1 MHRSLSMQFH
11 IRLKYIQPTTISGV
25 FPVWIAGFRW
35 TRDFC
40 GCYALLGQRPF
51 KGPMTAAHQLAGVT
65 AVILAAGGSSRYG
78 ECKQLVEIN
87 GSSLVRLAVVKLSPL
102 FSHDRIN
109 VVVGANSKA
118 VAQAVGDLRV
128 NIVHNEYWH
137 QGLASSLMAGLNSV
151 EPDCRAV
158 MITLCDQ
165 ALVTGDHLRRLL
177 DLWLACPSE
186 ITASAYAGTVGTP
199 AVIPAEFYPQV
210 LVLEGD
216 AGAKSIL
223 KKNAGRVRTLPIPEA
238 EFDLDVPADLEKLR
252 SL

>member
-1 MHRSLSMQFH
+1 MTEAHQ
-11 IRLKYIQPTTISGV
+11 
-25 FPVWIAGFRW
+25 IAGLS
-35 TRDFC
+35 
-40 GCYALLGQRPF
+40 AI
-51 KGPMTAAHQLAGVT
+51 V
-65 AVILAAGGSSRYG
+65 LAAGGSSRYG
-78 ECKQLVEIN
+78 QCKQLVEIN
-87 GSSLVRLAVVKLSPL
+87 GSSLVRLAVDKLSVL

-109 VVVGANSKA
+109 VVVGANSEAVVQA
-118 VAQAVGDLRV
+118 VADVPV
-128 NIVHNEYWH
+128 NVALNEHWQ
-137 QGLASSLMAGLNSV
+137 QGLASSLKAGLNSV

-177 DLWLACPSE
+177 NLWLAFPSE

-210 LVLEGD
+210 LALEGD

-223 KKNAGRVRTLPIPEA
+223 KNNAGRVRALPIPEA
-238 EFDLDVPADLEKLR
+238 EFDLDVPADLERLR